1 MTLVDEFAR
10 SQASQRFGLPLCLH
24 IPIAAR
30 DELAVRTYVGDVA
43 EVIVPGTPSKALL
56 VNAVMLSE
64 INPRIPIWNL
74 PEATVLRRRQQLW
87 VHVDYRGYRAAFAR
101 AFPNENIR
109 KDVIDHVMNRRVARL
124 KDFMYLRVVS
134 ISREANSSSGGL
146 SEKWAVEYYG
156 SPEMRAKS
164 RESPARIQHAD
175 LADIVKMLNR
185 KTGGA
190 LQDPVNEAQALVTE
204 VPQVNASA
212 QSHA

>member
-1 MTLVDEFAR
+1 
-10 SQASQRFGLPLCLH
+10 
-24 IPIAAR
+24 
-30 DELAVRTYVGDVA
+30 
-43 EVIVPGTPSKALL
+43 
-56 VNAVMLSE
+56 
-64 INPRIPIWNL
+64 
-74 PEATVLRRRQQLW
+74 
-87 VHVDYRGYRAAFAR
+87 
-101 AFPNENIR
+101 
-109 KDVIDHVMNRRVARL
+109 
-124 KDFMYLRVVS
+124 MYLRVVS